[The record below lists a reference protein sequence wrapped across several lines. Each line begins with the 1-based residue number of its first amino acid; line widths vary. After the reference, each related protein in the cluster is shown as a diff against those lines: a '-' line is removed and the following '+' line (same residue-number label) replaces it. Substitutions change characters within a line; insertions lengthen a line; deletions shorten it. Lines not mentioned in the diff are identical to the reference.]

1 MIAQLFQFQNLP
13 ENYKQ
18 VLNQALEPTQIVYVI
33 KDNQNNP
40 KSITT
45 SVVQAIKKVQK

>member
-1 MIAQLFQFQNLP
+1 MIAQLYQFQNLP
-13 ENYKQ
+13 TNYKQ
-18 VLNQALEPTQIVYVI
+18 ILNQTLEPNQIVYVI
-33 KDNQNNP
+33 KDASGNP